1 MLINDQVIKQGDEA
15 KSFVSGLFGSFSG
28 LSGSKKDASDAN
40 TIAANPLTGTAL
52 TAPTAAAPVS
62 IPPSIQA
69 SLAVR
74 PMIKISSMKQVRAGS
89 SGNAS

>member
-15 KSFVSGLFGSFSG
+15 KSSGLFGSFSG

-62 IPPSIQA
+62 ISPQH
-69 SLAVR
+69 R
-74 PMIKISSMKQVRAGS
+74 PH
-89 SGNAS
+89 